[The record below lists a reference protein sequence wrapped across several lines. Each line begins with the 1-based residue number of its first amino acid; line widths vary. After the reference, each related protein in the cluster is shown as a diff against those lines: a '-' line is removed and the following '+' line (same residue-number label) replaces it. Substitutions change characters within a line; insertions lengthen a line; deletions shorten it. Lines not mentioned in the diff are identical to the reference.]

1 MVGQQ
6 QPGWRF
12 VGVELPDEGGK
23 NVCDAKLSIMGRKI
37 GAVAPVLPAAKEEY
51 LDRSLATLLMG
62 GDHVRIQDA
71 VDIDIL
77 MGLDLGQCPNAVAHQ
92 GSRLVVERLCGLGH
106 PRDQPLVDFIAS
118 AGQEVASLLDE
129 ECIVELVDAPD

>member
-12 VGVELPDEGGK
+12 VGVELPDEGGQ
-23 NVCDAKLSIMGRKI
+23 NVFDAKLSIMGRKI

-71 VDIDIL
+71 VAIDIL
-77 MGLDLGQCPNAVAHQ
+77 MGLNLGQGRNAVATQ
-92 GSRLVVERLCGLGH
+92 GSGRRFERVC
-106 PRDQPLVDFIAS
+106 
-118 AGQEVASLLDE
+118 
-129 ECIVELVDAPD
+129 